1 MLVIQILQGDKE
13 AQEKAPKVLKDD
25 IKNKSSAPSG
35 TRSFSTSARRPV
47 EAQAQE
53 LAQFKGTEIIGL
65 EYPDAGF
72 GHKFALP
79 DIRSMTKLDNFKK
92 RYDPV
97 VDQVTKSLMRD
108 GKLSKAQSVRSRV
121 PSSFLA
127 AFFFPPTHPLAP
139 PSHSPPVKLSRQP
152 G

>member
-1 MLVIQILQGDKE
+1 MKR
-13 AQEKAPKVLKDD
+13 
-25 IKNKSSAPSG
+25 SSAPSG

-53 LAQFKGTEIIGL
+53 LAQFRGTEIIGL

-97 VDQVTKSLMRD
+97 VDQVTKSIMRD
-108 GKLSKAQSVRSRV
+108 GKLSKAQSVRSRG
-121 PSSFLA
+121 SLFFFA
-127 AFFFPPTHPLAP
+127 AFFPIP
-139 PSHSPPVKLSRQP
+139 PSPVIYSLSPPALSRLT
-152 G
+152 GKGRT